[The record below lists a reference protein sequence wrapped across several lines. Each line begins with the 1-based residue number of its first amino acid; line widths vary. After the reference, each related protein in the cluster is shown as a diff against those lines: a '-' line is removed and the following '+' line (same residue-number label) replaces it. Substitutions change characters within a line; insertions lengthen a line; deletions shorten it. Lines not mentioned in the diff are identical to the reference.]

1 MRRTLLDRLASG
13 YCKIPAAI
21 LLAGFCNLSWA
32 FVLSNGDK
40 VECPFSYEG
49 KEGKATE
56 IWNTYDTPERRNP
69 ELGRA
74 GAVMRMNDQGL
85 PTIIIDA
92 EAYKRTSKGAPAI
105 WDFVYFH
112 ECAHAQ
118 HPELGE
124 IEANCSAYQE
134 MAKRGLMNYHRL
146 KELEAM
152 HLGILSLPEEYGGS
166 GAKFWHLTL
175 QCVERRRQ

>member
-1 MRRTLLDRLASG
+1 MSRTLLERLASG
-13 YCKIPAAI
+13 YCKMLAMI
-21 LLAGFCNLSWA
+21 LLAGVCNPTSA
-32 FVLSNGDK
+32 FVLSNGEK
-40 VECPFSYEG
+40 VECLLSHNG
-49 KEGKATE
+49 KEGKAIE
-56 IWNTYDTPERRNP
+56 VWNTYKAPEGRNP

-74 GAVMRMNDQGL
+74 GAVMRINDDGW

-92 EAYKRTSKGAPAI
+92 EAYKRTSKGAPAT
-105 WDFVYFH
+105 WDLVYFH

-118 HPELGE
+118 NPELGE
-124 IEANCSAYQE
+124 IDANCSAYQE
-134 MAKRGLMNYHRL
+134 MAKRGLMSYHRL

-175 QCVERRRQ
+175 KCVEQRRQ

>member
-1 MRRTLLDRLASG
+1 MPRTLLERFASG
-13 YCKIPAAI
+13 YCKMLAVI
-21 LLAGFCNLSWA
+21 LLASVCNPTSA

-40 VECPFSYEG
+40 VECLFSHNG
-49 KEGKATE
+49 KEGKAIE
-56 IWNTYDTPERRNP
+56 VWNTYKAPEGRHP

-74 GAVMRMNDQGL
+74 GAVMRINDDGW

-92 EAYKRTSKGAPAI
+92 EAHKRTSKGAPGI

-118 HPELGE
+118 NPELGE
-124 IEANCSAYQE
+124 IDANCSAYQE
-134 MAKRGLMNYHRL
+134 MAKRGLLNYHRL
-146 KELEAM
+146 KEIEAM

>member
-1 MRRTLLDRLASG
+1 MPRTMLERLASAS
-13 YCKIPAAI
+13 CKMLAMI
-21 LLAGFCNLSWA
+21 LLAACNPVSA
-32 FVLSNGDK
+32 YVLSNGDK
-40 VECPFSYEG
+40 VECLFSHNG
-49 KEGKATE
+49 KEGKAIE
-56 IWNTYDTPERRNP
+56 VWNTYQTPEGRNP

-74 GAVMRMNDQGL
+74 GAVMRINDDGW

-92 EAYKRTSKGAPAI
+92 EAYKRTSKGAPAT

-118 HPELGE
+118 SPELGE
-124 IEANCSAYQE
+124 IDANCSAYLE
-134 MAKRGLMNYHRL
+134 MAKRGLMSYHRM

-175 QCVERRRQ
+175 KCVDQRRQ